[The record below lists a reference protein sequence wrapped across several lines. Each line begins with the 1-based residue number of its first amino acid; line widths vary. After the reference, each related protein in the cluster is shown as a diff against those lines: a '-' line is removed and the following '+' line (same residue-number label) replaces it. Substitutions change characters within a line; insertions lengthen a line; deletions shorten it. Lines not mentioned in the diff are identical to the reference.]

1 MLCDGKCVQAP
12 DGLGSAL
19 SLRTCTNNTPQARS
33 VARRRGEHGDAMAP
47 TVSPGFF
54 SRRGDFGGDAHE
66 PTKPQAETNA
76 TANMLYFLI
85 RSNTMTR
92 WVSLQTMP
100 NYNSDVNA
108 VSFIY
113 LSTDAIL
120 TPPSS

>member
-19 SLRTCTNNTPQARS
+19 SLRTNNTPQARS
-33 VARRRGEHGDAMAP
+33 VARGGAASMAMAP